1 MTKKQLPLLILL
13 ILGLLGG
20 FISFM
25 DLQIF
30 DGFVVSGNTS
40 EHFTYLA
47 GLLIAVSVLIAVVL
61 YFEKK
66 STENQD

>member
-1 MTKKQLPLLILL
+1 MTKKQLPILIVLVL
-13 ILGLLGG
+13 AFLGG

-30 DGFVVSGNTS
+30 DGFVVSGDTS

-47 GLLIAVSVLIAVVL
+47 GLLLALSVLIAVVL

-66 STENQD
+66 STENQE